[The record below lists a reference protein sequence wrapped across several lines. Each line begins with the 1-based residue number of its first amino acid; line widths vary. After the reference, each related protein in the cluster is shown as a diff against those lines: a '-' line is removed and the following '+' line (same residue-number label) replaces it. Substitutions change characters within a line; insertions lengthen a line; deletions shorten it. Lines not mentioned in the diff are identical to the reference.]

1 VVHEPNTSMNNYY
14 GADVAGPVFKRIAQ
28 KIFTDAPSMNEIKN
42 LNKKSV
48 IQENSYANYYTKA
61 QTKQN
66 TIPNVKG
73 MSGMDAVALLGNL
86 GLNIKV
92 KGTGKVKSQ
101 SIQPGQIFN
110 KNTIIILELS

>member
-1 VVHEPNTSMNNYY
+1 MPKTTAMN
-14 GADVAGPVFKRIAQ
+14 K
-28 KIFTDAPSMNEIKN
+28 
-42 LNKKSV
+42 
-48 IQENSYANYYTKA
+48 
-61 QTKQN
+61 TKQN

-101 SIQPGQIFN
+101 SF
-110 KNTIIILELS
+110 